1 MNKVKGFRTMLGM
14 TQIEMANE
22 LGVSDTTYRTLENN
36 PDKFTLEQ
44 INKFLEVVK
53 RVDPSVKA
61 EDIFF

>member
-14 TQIEMANE
+14 TQLEMANE
-22 LGVSDTTYRTLENN
+22 LGISDNTYRTLENN

-44 INKFLEVVK
+44 MNKFLDVVK